1 MCRSEQRHCQL
12 GYIVGDIGE
21 YVMQR
26 SKFDPVSPLWSS
38 PPPPPP
44 KTLGA
49 VNQRLVKAEQEL
61 RIQFSRI
68 AQLQAQLDVVV
79 GALRRSPG
87 AMHA

>member
-1 MCRSEQRHCQL
+1 
-12 GYIVGDIGE
+12 
-21 YVMQR
+21 MQR
-26 SKFDPVSPLWSS
+26 NEFATVSPLWSS

-44 KTLGA
+44 RTLGA

-79 GALRRSPG
+79 GALRRSPD
-87 AMHA
+87 AIHP

>member
-1 MCRSEQRHCQL
+1 
-12 GYIVGDIGE
+12 
-21 YVMQR
+21 MQR
-26 SKFDPVSPLWSS
+26 NEFATVSPMWSS

-49 VNQRLVKAEQEL
+49 VNYRLAKAEREL
-61 RIQFSRI
+61 RIQFTRI

-87 AMHA
+87 GVHA

>member
-1 MCRSEQRHCQL
+1 
-12 GYIVGDIGE
+12 
-21 YVMQR
+21 MQR
-26 SKFDPVSPLWSS
+26 NEFGSVSPLWSS
-38 PPPPPP
+38 PPPAAP

-87 AMHA
+87 AVHA